1 MKKIIN
7 ISIILLLLGLSLGDI
22 TANAN
27 EITEADFEVTNID
40 TGIKITRYT
49 GIVKDVVIPETIN
62 GQPVTVIGYS
72 AFENKKL
79 TSVTIPSSIISI
91 EDAAFSTN
99 ELTSVTI
106 PDSVIS
112 IGNSAFY
119 ANKLTHVT
127 IPNSVTSLEAGAFS
141 TNELTSVT
149 IPDSVTSIER
159 YAFVS
164 NKLTS
169 VTIPSSVTSI
179 GVYAFHLNQLNQVEF
194 EGQTTVT
201 PTSFGGQYSDGRDF
215 LEWYVDPLYNNHWR
229 ESVPGPMTIYSK
241 WDTLQYK
248 LTFQAYG
255 GSLTPSQIVD
265 HNGKVTAPSDPT
277 REGYI
282 FGGWYKESAQNNLWD
297 FATDVVTKDTTLYAK
312 WNIAQYHLAFNS
324 DGGTVVPS
332 QFIAHNKKGRIPP
345 TPTKEGYTF
354 GGWYK
359 ESTLTNQWDFY
370 KDAVTKDT
378 TLHAKWDVA
387 QVTQYELAF
396 NPHGGTVV
404 PSQLVAYKSK
414 GNEPPAPTKEGY
426 TFGGWYKESTLRNQW
441 DFYTDVVTED
451 TTLYAKW
458 DVTQVVQ
465 YELAFNPGGGTD
477 VPSQLVTYNSKGNE
491 PPAPT
496 KEGYIFGGWYKESTL
511 TNQWDFY
518 TDVVTEDTTLYA
530 KWDVTQ
536 VVQYE
541 LAFNP
546 GGGTA
551 VPSQLVTYNSK
562 GNEPPAPTKEG
573 YTFGGWYKESTLT
586 NQWDFAKEVITG
598 ETTLYAKWIKNSSS
612 ENNGGGYIPTAS
624 PNLTVLLETNGG
636 DSLGS
641 LSVPYDK
648 KIAEIPIP
656 TREGFTFG
664 GWYKESALINP
675 WDLTTDRVSK
685 DTKLYAKWIANT
697 DPESKPNPVPEQP
710 KPEQPMVTFNDISN
724 QWAKEMIEELIDR
737 GIIIGYP
744 DGSFRP
750 DEAIQRQHMA
760 LIFTR
765 AFDFESI
772 RESIAFSDLRT
783 NHPHYEAV
791 MSLQQAGIIDGSRGK
806 FHPTALLTRAQ
817 MAKIVVLALGVE
829 PGGISN
835 FKDVPTTHWGNAYIA
850 ALAELEIVL
859 GDNGKFKPDDPVTRA
874 EFVAIM
880 YRALNLK

>member
-465 YELAFNPGGGTD
+465 YELAFNPG
-477 VPSQLVTYNSKGNE
+477 
-491 PPAPT
+491 
-496 KEGYIFGGWYKESTL
+496 
-511 TNQWDFY
+511 
-518 TDVVTEDTTLYA
+518 
-530 KWDVTQ
+530 
-536 VVQYE
+536 
-541 LAFNP
+541 
-546 GGGTA
+546 
-551 VPSQLVTYNSK
+551 
-562 GNEPPAPTKEG
+562 
-573 YTFGGWYKESTLT
+573 
-586 NQWDFAKEVITG
+586 
-598 ETTLYAKWIKNSSS
+598 
-612 ENNGGGYIPTAS
+612 
-624 PNLTVLLETNGG
+624 
-636 DSLGS
+636 
-641 LSVPYDK
+641 
-648 KIAEIPIP
+648 
-656 TREGFTFG
+656 
-664 GWYKESALINP
+664 
-675 WDLTTDRVSK
+675 
-685 DTKLYAKWIANT
+685 
-697 DPESKPNPVPEQP
+697 
-710 KPEQPMVTFNDISN
+710 
-724 QWAKEMIEELIDR
+724 EELL
-737 GIIIGYP
+737 
-744 DGSFRP
+744 S
-750 DEAIQRQHMA
+750 HH
-760 LIFTR
+760 
-765 AFDFESI
+765 S
-772 RESIAFSDLRT
+772 
-783 NHPHYEAV
+783 
-791 MSLQQAGIIDGSRGK
+791 
-806 FHPTALLTRAQ
+806 
-817 MAKIVVLALGVE
+817 
-829 PGGISN
+829 
-835 FKDVPTTHWGNAYIA
+835 
-850 ALAELEIVL
+850 
-859 GDNGKFKPDDPVTRA
+859 
-874 EFVAIM
+874 
-880 YRALNLK
+880 